1 MTTGV
6 IIVYYQS
13 IYYFLIWYTVV
24 RWIRGEE
31 SFLTSRR
38 SNERV
43 YTFPRADP
51 TCRTYTYEDNIIV
64 IIKKIR
70 NLFFAL

>member
-1 MTTGV
+1 MATGV

-51 TCRTYTYEDNIIV
+51 TRRTYTYEDNIIV
-64 IIKKIR
+64 ILKKIR